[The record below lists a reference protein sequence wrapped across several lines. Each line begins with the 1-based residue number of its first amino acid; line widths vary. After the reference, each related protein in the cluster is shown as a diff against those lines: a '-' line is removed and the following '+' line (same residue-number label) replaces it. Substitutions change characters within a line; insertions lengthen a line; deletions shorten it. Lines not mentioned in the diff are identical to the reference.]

1 MKNYPFTQISLQ
13 SHFENC
19 AAFQFVINKVAPHI
33 LWQNILDSQ
42 ETVSYTADS
51 KKEVLINSMTV
62 YKRRLWLLCLVT
74 GIVFHCVHAHALEP
88 TFLKDSPK
96 VNICRALE
104 YLEDPAGELS
114 LEQLLHPGTQ
124 DRFVPLNDPQLN
136 FGITRSTYWFRFL
149 LKFDQSENS
158 CEYECLD
165 NNSWLLEI
173 DRAWMPTIELWVP
186 VIRDSHDIRKTA
198 QIMGESWRKLSAVT
212 SDQSNRINIL
222 NRSSIFF
229 IPKDY
234 DESRPMYLKMAS
246 WGPPLNFSL
255 HVRRLNEFRNWLT
268 WDFTVFGIIYGLI
281 IAMTLYNAC
290 MYLSLRDKTY
300 LVYVLYIFSNFLY
313 LSIGL
318 GHFSALTGILS
329 GSHFYLIYVFT
340 GSTGFFAA
348 WFCRTF
354 LLTSKNAP
362 LIDKILMAYMFFAI
376 LLILMA
382 VTGFYYQVQIL
393 GAAIGLTFPI
403 MAITAGLVCFIKGMK
418 PAGYFLTAWSVLSVG
433 MLTWAF
439 RSLGILPQTQLITYS
454 YPIAVAAESILLSLA
469 LADRIR
475 TLQQENR
482 ELENREHRLLILSN
496 TDGLTKLYNKR
507 YFNEKL
513 KSEISLSGNLG
524 DPLSLLILDLDDF
537 KKINDAYGHPAGDQV
552 LKRLGE
558 ILLMSIRDKD
568 YGCRYGGEEFTVILP
583 GAEKEKAL
591 DVAERIRRLISDD
604 TFETSDGQ
612 KFSVTV
618 SIGLAQLR
626 PGENSA
632 DLINRADQSLYSAKR
647 QGKNQTVA

>member
-1 MKNYPFTQISLQ
+1 MY
-13 SHFENC
+13 
-19 AAFQFVINKVAPHI
+19 
-33 LWQNILDSQ
+33 
-42 ETVSYTADS
+42 
-51 KKEVLINSMTV
+51 
-62 YKRRLWLLCLVT
+62 LVT
-74 GIVFHCVHAHALEP
+74 GIVFICAHAHALEP

-96 VNICRALE
+96 VNICRTLE
-104 YLEDPAGELS
+104 FLEDPAGELS
-114 LEQLLHPGTQ
+114 LEELLHPGAR
-124 DRFVPLNDPQLN
+124 DRFVPVNDPQLN
-136 FGITRSTYWFRFL
+136 LGITRSTYWFRFL
-149 LKFDQSENS
+149 LKFDPSGNS
-158 CEYECLD
+158 CEYEFMD

-198 QIMGESWRKLSAVT
+198 QIMGENWRKLSAVT
-212 SDQSNRINIL
+212 SDQSNRINLL

-234 DESRPMYLKMAS
+234 DENRPMYLKMAS

-255 HVRRLNEFRNWLT
+255 QVRRLNEFRNWLT

-290 MYLSLRDKTY
+290 IYLSLRDKTY
-300 LVYVLYIFSNFLY
+300 LVYVLYILTNFLY

-318 GHFSALTGILS
+318 GQFSALTGVLS
-329 GSHFYLIYVFT
+329 GSYFYLIYVFS
-340 GSTGFFAA
+340 GSAVFFAA

-354 LLTSKNAP
+354 LMTSKNAP

-393 GAAIGLTFPI
+393 SAAIGATFPI

-433 MLTWAF
+433 ILTWAF

-454 YPIAVAAESILLSLA
+454 YPVAVAAESILLSLA

-482 ELENREHRLLILSN
+482 HLENRERRLLVLSN

-513 KSEISLSGNLG
+513 KSEIALSGNLG

-537 KKINDAYGHPAGDQV
+537 KKVNDAYGHPAGDQV

-558 ILLMSIRDKD
+558 IVLMSIRDKD
-568 YGCRYGGEEFTVILP
+568 CGCRYGGEEFTIILP
-583 GAEKEKAL
+583 GTGKEKAL
-591 DVAERIRRLISDD
+591 DVAERIRRLINDD
-604 TFETSDGQ
+604 TFEAIDGQ
-612 KFSVTV
+612 KFSATV
-618 SIGLAQLR
+618 SIGLAQFH

-632 DLINRADQSLYSAKR
+632 DLINRADKSLYSAKR
-647 QGKNQTVA
+647 QGKNQTVS

>member
-1 MKNYPFTQISLQ
+1 
-13 SHFENC
+13 
-19 AAFQFVINKVAPHI
+19 
-33 LWQNILDSQ
+33 
-42 ETVSYTADS
+42 
-51 KKEVLINSMTV
+51 MTV
-62 YKRRLWLLCLVT
+62 YKRRRWLLSLVT
-74 GIVFHCVHAHALEP
+74 GIVFICVHAHALEP
-88 TFLKDSPK
+88 TLLKNSPK
-96 VNICRALE
+96 ANICRTLE
-104 YLEDPAGELS
+104 FLEDPAGELS
-114 LEQLLHPGTQ
+114 LEKLLRPGAQ
-124 DRFVPLNDPQLN
+124 DRFVPVNAPQLN
-136 FGITRSTYWFRFL
+136 LGVTRSTYWFRFL
-149 LKFDQSENS
+149 LKFDQSKDS
-158 CEYECLD
+158 FEYEFMD
-165 NNSWLLEI
+165 HNSWLLEI

-186 VIRDSHDIRKTA
+186 VIRDSHDTA
-198 QIMGESWRKLSAVT
+198 QIMGENWRKLSAVT
-212 SDQSNRINIL
+212 SNQSNRINLL

-234 DESRPMYLKMAS
+234 DENRPMYLKMAS

-255 HVRRLNEFRNWLT
+255 QVRRLSEFRNWLT
-268 WDFTVFGIIYGLI
+268 WDFTFFGIIYGLI
-281 IAMTLYNAC
+281 IAMILYNVC
-290 MYLSLRDKTY
+290 IYLSLRDKTY
-300 LVYVLYIFSNFLY
+300 LVYVLYILTNFLY
-313 LSIGL
+313 LSVGL
-318 GHFSALTGILS
+318 GQFSALTGFLS
-329 GSHFYLIYVFT
+329 GSYFYLIYVFS
-340 GSTGFFAA
+340 GSAVFFAA

-362 LIDKILMAYMFFAI
+362 FIDKILMAYMFFAI

-393 GAAIGLTFPI
+393 GAAISATFPI

-418 PAGYFLTAWSVLSVG
+418 PARYFLTAWSVLSVG
-433 MLTWAF
+433 ILTWAF

-454 YPIAVAAESILLSLA
+454 YPVAVAAESILLSLA

-513 KSEISLSGNLG
+513 KSEITLSGNLG
-524 DPLSLLILDLDDF
+524 NPLSLLMLDLDDF
-537 KKINDAYGHPAGDQV
+537 KKINDTYGHPAGDQV

-558 ILLMSIRDKD
+558 IVLMSIRDKD

-583 GAEKEKAL
+583 GAEKEQAL
-591 DVAERIRRLISDD
+591 NVAERIRRLISDD
-604 TFETSDGQ
+604 TFETIDGQ

-618 SIGLAQLR
+618 SIGLAQLH

-632 DLINRADQSLYSAKR
+632 DLINRADQSLYRAKR